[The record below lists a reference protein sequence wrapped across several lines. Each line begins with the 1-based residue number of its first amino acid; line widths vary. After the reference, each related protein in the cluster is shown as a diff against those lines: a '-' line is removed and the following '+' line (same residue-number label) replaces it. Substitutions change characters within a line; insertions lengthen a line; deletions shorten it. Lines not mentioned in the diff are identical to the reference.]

1 MNGESFIRKA
11 VAVGLVTLMAGA
23 ASAKDR
29 GQHERNTAA
38 ALAKARVVLSDAIGS
53 AERQT
58 GGRAVGA
65 SLEDGNGALR
75 YEVHVVTGND
85 VQDVFV
91 DALTGSIVTVAAAG
105 DHHHGADDRD

>member
-1 MNGESFIRKA
+1 MNRASSIRKA
-11 VAVGLVTLMAGA
+11 VAIGALALMSGA

-29 GQHERNTAA
+29 AQHERNTAA
-38 ALAKARVVLSDAIGS
+38 AQAKARIGLNDALAT

-65 SLEDGNGALR
+65 SLEDKDGALR

-91 DALTGSIVTVAAAG
+91 DALTGGVVKVAAAG
-105 DHHHGADDRD
+105 DHHDGGEDRH

>member
-1 MNGESFIRKA
+1 MSGESFMRVV
-11 VAVGLVTLMAGA
+11 VAIGLVALMPGA

-38 ALAKARVVLSDAIGS
+38 AQAKARIALSDAIGT

-65 SLEDGNGALR
+65 SLEDENGALR
-75 YEVHVVTGND
+75 YEVHVVSGND

-91 DALTGSIVTVAAAG
+91 DALTGAVVKVAAAG
-105 DHHHGADDRD
+105 AHHDGREEHD

>member
-11 VAVGLVTLMAGA
+11 VAIGLVALLPGA
-23 ASAKDR
+23 ASANDR

-38 ALAKARVVLSDAIGS
+38 AQAKARIALSDAIGT

-65 SLEDGNGALR
+65 SLEDANGALR

-91 DALTGSIVTVAAAG
+91 DALTGGIVRVAAAG
-105 DHHHGADDRD
+105 DHHDGGEDHD